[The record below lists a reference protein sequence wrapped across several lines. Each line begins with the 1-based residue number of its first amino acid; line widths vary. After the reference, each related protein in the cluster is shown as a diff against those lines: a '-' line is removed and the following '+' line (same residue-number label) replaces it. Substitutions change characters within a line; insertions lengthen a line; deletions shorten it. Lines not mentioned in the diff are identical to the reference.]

1 MFFILRFDLREFRKV
16 ETTSRGWPVEPTIEA
31 ALQALA
37 TPRRQRGRS
46 ADAMP
51 SSEAVIVPAPTND
64 LAGAAGASLLRDRAK
79 EVLAATD
86 RDLLRKARRRIRL
99 ESLRSLTVKRSL
111 TALSAFHTALCQL
124 LASVDIDPPPFPDT
138 FLFGAVE
145 EAALTHQSQLQ
156 TLTPRPATG
165 SGSGGI
171 QRLWSRWFSDA
182 TVPATPPTTP
192 SAVATV
198 LAAEPV
204 SPPTPS
210 AVEPSPM
217 SIPSTPSSENF
228 KDVCDQLQNY
238 LTDVL
243 ALYEHVDEM
252 LATLPADG
260 DDADAPGTVRAIAMV
275 AVTTASDTG
284 ALRGRAASS
293 DVQLSS
299 DVSST
304 AKAAKA
310 SPPSL
315 QPTEGLPRSRESKS
329 TSDLPAVAEATL
341 ADVSVREVAREPL
354 APPRQP
360 PLSKLS
366 RAASSLA
373 QLLRELLIASDA
385 SEAQIGAFI
394 LRTADEKTARHK
406 VGSPTPHLA
415 AGRTFWAAAV
425 PPVALTVH
433 FSGGSFGNAPTRGGH
448 SRNETDDPTDAAEDA
463 ELWSDNDSVAG
474 GDAPEARYRPI
485 GTADSRRGHQNL
497 LKSYDEA
504 DLLRVQLSRCLGC
517 GETLSS
523 SLFGLDKNYAMC
535 HFFGAL
541 FCRRWCHGGD
551 SRPIPMR
558 VLHQWDCR
566 PRKVC
571 KLAAVFIDRVRD
583 LPVVRV
589 REANPLLLEGVPKL
603 KRTLAVQQVLRSGM
617 LPRAL
622 WADAETLLGLIT
634 ELLPRRSHLVLADG
648 LFALDDLL
656 AIESERMRH
665 LLQVLT
671 EALLQLHQQ
680 GASDEQTAAAVV
692 LVLSANSSD
701 HDRSSLP
708 TAR

>member
-1 MFFILRFDLREFRKV
+1 MFFVLRFDLREFRKV
-16 ETTSRGWPVEPTIEA
+16 ETTSRGWPAEQTVEA

-37 TPRRQRGRS
+37 TPRKQRGRS
-46 ADAMP
+46 TDAMT
-51 SSEAVIVPAPTND
+51 SSEAEVLPAPSND
-64 LAGAAGASLLRDRAK
+64 LAGVSLLRDRAK

-145 EAALTHQSQLQ
+145 EAALSHQSQLR
-156 TLTPRPATG
+156 TPTQRPVGGT
-165 SGSGGI
+165 GSGGI

-182 TVPATPPTTP
+182 TVPSTPPTTP

-198 LAAEPV
+198 LATEPV
-204 SPPTPS
+204 SLRTPS
-210 AVEPSPM
+210 AVEEFPSP
-217 SIPSTPSSENF
+217 IPSTPSSENF

-260 DDADAPGTVRAIAMV
+260 DDDAPETVRAIAMV
-275 AVTTASDTG
+275 AVTTATDTG

-299 DVSST
+299 DASST
-304 AKAAKA
+304 AKAARA

-315 QPTEGLPRSRESKS
+315 QPTDCLPRSRESKS
-329 TSDLPAVAEATL
+329 TSDLPAVAEAML
-341 ADVSVREVAREPL
+341 ADASASREPL
-354 APPRQP
+354 ASPRQP

-366 RAASSLA
+366 RAAAALS
-373 QLLRELLIASDA
+373 QLLRELLIATDV

-394 LRTADEKTARHK
+394 LRTTDEKSARNK
-406 VGSPTPHLA
+406 GGSPAPQVA
-415 AGRTFWAAAV
+415 AGRTFWATAV
-425 PPVALTVH
+425 PPAALTVH
-433 FSGGSFGNAPTRGGH
+433 FSGGSFGNAPTRGSH
-448 SRNETDDPTDAAEDA
+448 SRNETGDPSDVGVDA
-463 ELWSDNDSVAG
+463 ELWSDNDSVA
-474 GDAPEARYRPI
+474 DSEAPEARYRPI

-517 GETLSS
+517 GESLSS
-523 SLFGLDKNYAMC
+523 SLFGLGKNYAMC

-541 FCRRWCHGGD
+541 FCLRWCHGGD

-671 EALLQLHQQ
+671 EALLQLHQK
-680 GASDEQTAAAVV
+680 GASEEQTAAAVV
-692 LVLSANSSD
+692 LVLTANSSD
-701 HDRSSLP
+701 RDRSSLP
-708 TAR
+708 TAL